1 VDQRITVVGAGV
13 VGLSCAIRLAE
24 AGLPVDVLARD
35 FPLETVSLTA
45 GGLWMPFLAEPA
57 AELARWSRMT
67 YQVLHALAGTGLPGL
82 GFPDSRSGGTG
93 PEGAAIGVMMRDGY
107 LLDDEPSPPAW
118 TEGLPEPGVR
128 PAVDPT
134 PKHHRGW
141 ALRVPIVDMSLYLP
155 YLVRRLQAAGG
166 TLTRRTLKSLPGR
179 GIVVNSSGLAA
190 RALADDPSVYPIR
203 GQVVRVSN
211 PGVYE
216 WLSDDS
222 DLTRVTYVIP
232 HARHIV
238 LGGTAEPGEW
248 STTPDERVG
257 RQILERAYE
266 LVPQLRSASILSHG
280 VGLRPARPSIRLETV
295 RGPERTVI
303 HCYGHGG
310 SGVTVSWGCADD
322 VLAAVR
328 AALSTVP

>member
-13 VGLSCAIRLAE
+13 VGLSCAVRLAE
-24 AGLPVDVLARD
+24 AGLPVEVLARD
-35 FPLETVSLTA
+35 LPLETVSVTA

-57 AELARWSRMT
+57 DALARWSRVT
-67 YQVLHALAGTGLPGL
+67 YQVLQGLSGAGFSGTAGESG
-82 GFPDSRSGGTG
+82 PD
-93 PEGAAIGVMMRDGY
+93 GASIGVIMRDGY
-107 LLDDEPSPPAW
+107 LLDDEPAPPAW

-128 PAVDPT
+128 RAVDPT
-134 PKHHRGW
+134 PKHDHGW

-155 YLVRRLQAAGG
+155 YLVRRFEAAGG
-166 TLTRRTLKSLPGR
+166 TLARQELKSLPTE
-179 GIVVNSSGLAA
+179 GIVVNCSGLAA
-190 RALADDPSVYPIR
+190 RDLVDDALMLPIR

-211 PGVYE
+211 PGVSE

-248 STTPDERVG
+248 STVPDEHVG
-257 RQILERAYE
+257 QQILERAYE
-266 LVPQLRSASILSHG
+266 LVPLLRSASVLSHS
-280 VGLRPARPSIRLETV
+280 VGLRPGRPSVRLETV
-295 RGPERTVI
+295 PGDGGAVI

-322 VLAAVR
+322 VLAAVKGV
-328 AALSTVP
+328 LTSTEQ